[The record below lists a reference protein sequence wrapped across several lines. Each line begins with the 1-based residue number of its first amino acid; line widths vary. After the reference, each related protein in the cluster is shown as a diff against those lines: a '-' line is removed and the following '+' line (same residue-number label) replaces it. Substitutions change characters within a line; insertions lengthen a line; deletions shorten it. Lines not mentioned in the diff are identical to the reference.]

1 MIPFF
6 KPYKTGCNIHG
17 KNLHH
22 KNGEHHNSR
31 IAGYEKSHTFED
43 MKNILKNWPENLKK
57 PNTMTLGGREE
68 GAAKIYLKKIP
79 IDAIESYS
87 SFPPSTK
94 YFRSWII
101 EWKDAADEGSEY
113 EEDLQEDADD
123 NEVDTTAASLG
134 IPIAEWLTKITGSES
149 IHAYAEA
156 FADYGYTDTHV
167 LMALTKVD
175 LQECM
180 EQIGV
185 KPAHM
190 KLILRAFEKMI

>member
-1 MIPFF
+1 
-6 KPYKTGCNIHG
+6 
-17 KNLHH
+17 
-22 KNGEHHNSR
+22 
-31 IAGYEKSHTFED
+31 
-43 MKNILKNWPENLKK
+43 MKKFYIYC
-57 PNTMTLGGREE
+57 
-68 GAAKIYLKKIP
+68 KIYLKKIP

-87 SFPPSTK
+87 SFPSSTK
-94 YFRSWII
+94 HFRTFII
-101 EWKDAADEGSEY
+101 EWRPADEGSKS

-123 NEVDTTAASLG
+123 QENDNEVNTTTVSPG
-134 IPIAEWLTKITGSES
+134 IPIDKWLTKINNSES
-149 IHAYAEA
+149 IHAYAQA